1 ARRRGGALQLLDLQ
15 GRILQSH
22 PAGRIDEV
30 TSILPVQALPAGAY
44 VLRYVADGQVLAAER
59 VVVR

>member
-1 ARRRGGALQLLDLQ
+1 LLDLQ

-30 TSILPVQALPAGAY
+30 TSILPVRGLPAGAY